1 VQFPRF
7 FPLALLMLLLSLI
20 STILVTQF
28 VRNWALSDL
37 KESGESQ
44 LLNII
49 SQTRTELAD
58 YKYLPFLI
66 SQSNDVAE
74 LLGNPTPDRI
84 ARVSRYLEQTN
95 LVAGSTAL
103 FVLDTQGRAQAFSH
117 WRAQQDFYTVSHRQ
131 QTYFLQALE
140 GQQGFQVVL
149 PSDESEGA
157 VYLSAP
163 VYVKR
168 QLTGVATVR
177 LDLELLQAGLDQA
190 SHYLFSKEGHIL
202 IASKSF
208 QAAKQLQDVVQ
219 KQRTDQLYDGSDIT
233 VVELES
239 GTRAVLQTV
248 SLDDLG
254 WQVSVL
260 NDLQEVSRI
269 QRNATLFTIAFCIVI
284 SLLVFLLRE
293 RQLKH
298 ISRRETQQALERS
311 ESRQRD
317 IINNAHVGMITLDS
331 QGQILFINP
340 MAMQQF
346 GVSMPRIKGNYI
358 GDLIEPDVLQGV
370 LKRVLDRLGS
380 RGFAPVTAMETVG
393 KRSDGNTFPMLFS
406 IKQMKREASANYL
419 VTVIDI
425 TPRKRLERAL
435 QKAND
440 QLEHQV
446 QQRTQALR
454 EAQDE
459 LVQAEKMAA
468 LGRMSSAVV
477 HELNQPLTALRT
489 YIAICRQLIGR
500 QETEQLDSNLELIND
515 LISRMVVLTRQ
526 LKTFA
531 YRKPQYLSPVDPLLA
546 LDQVVDLFR
555 GRMEQQQIELDYP
568 RSESRSDSDSGSDLQ
583 LRVSGDSARLEQI
596 FVNLI
601 SNGCDALTDVTEPR
615 LSIQIHCSAETVSI
629 DVIDNGGGIDEQNQ
643 TQLFEPFFTTKPI
656 GEGLG
661 LGLPIVRSI
670 VHDLGGTIRVNS
682 RPGYTC
688 FSVTLPLIRQSEE

>member
-1 VQFPRF
+1 MQFPRF
-7 FPLALLMLLLSLI
+7 VPLVLLMLVVSLFA
-20 STILVTQF
+20 TTLVTQF
-28 VRNWALSDL
+28 VRNWALTDL

-44 LLNII
+44 LLSII
-49 SQTRTELAD
+49 SQTRAELAD
-58 YKYLPFLI
+58 YQYLPFLI
-66 SQSNDVAE
+66 SQSADVAA
-74 LLGNPTPDRI
+74 LLRHPSPDRA

-103 FVLDTQGRAQAFSH
+103 FVLDDEGRAQAFSH
-117 WRAQQDFYTVSHRQ
+117 WRAQQDFYKVSHRQ
-131 QTYFLQALE
+131 QSYFLQALE
-140 GQQGFQVVL
+140 GQQGFQLAL
-149 PSDESEGA
+149 PTAERDGA

-163 VYVKR
+163 VYVAS
-168 QLTGVATVR
+168 QLLGVATVR
-177 LDLELLQAGLDQA
+177 LDLELFQAGLDQT
-190 SHYLFSKEGHIL
+190 SHYLFSKAGHIL
-202 IASKSF
+202 MASKPYQS
-208 QAAKQLQDVVQ
+208 AKQLEDVIQ
-219 KQRTDQLYDGSDIT
+219 TQRVTRLYDGSDIT
-233 VVELES
+233 LVELVN
-239 GTRAVLQTV
+239 GKKAMLQTV
-248 SLDDLG
+248 LLDDFG

-260 NDLQEVSRI
+260 NDLHEVTRI
-269 QRNATLFTIAFCIVI
+269 QRNATLFTVAFFVVI

-331 QGQILFINP
+331 QGRILFINP

-346 GVSMPRIKGNYI
+346 GVSMPGIKGFYI
-358 GDLIEPDVLQGV
+358 GDLIEPEIYRGV
-370 LKRVLDRLGS
+370 MKRVLDRLGS
-380 RGFAPVTAMETVG
+380 RGFAPVTAMETVA

-406 IKQMKREASANYL
+406 IKQIAREATANYL

-435 QKAND
+435 QEAND

-489 YIAICRQLIGR
+489 YIAICRQLIER
-500 QETEQLDSNLELIND
+500 QETDQLDANLELIND
-515 LISRMVVLTRQ
+515 LISRMAVLTRQ

-531 YRKPQYLSPVDPLLA
+531 YQKPQHLSPVDLLLA
-546 LDQVVDLFR
+546 LDQVVNLFS
-555 GRMEQQQIELDYP
+555 GRIGQQQIELVYRRP
-568 RSESRSDSDSGSDLQ
+568 DSQLQ
-583 LRVSGDSARLEQI
+583 VSGDSARLEQI
-596 FVNLI
+596 FVNLL
-601 SNGCDALTDVTEPR
+601 SNACDALTGVAEPR
-615 LSIQIHCSAETVSI
+615 LEIAIRCDHNRVSI
-629 DVIDNGGGIDEQNQ
+629 DVIDNGSGIDEQNQ
-643 TQLFEPFFTTKPI
+643 ALLFEPLFTTKPI

-670 VHDLGGTIRVNS
+670 VHDLGGVIRVNS

-688 FSVTLPLIRQSEE
+688 FSVTLPLIGQSEKCS

>member
-1 VQFPRF
+1 MQFPRF
-7 FPLALLMLLLSLI
+7 VPLALLMLVLSLI
-20 STILVTQF
+20 GTVLVNQF

-37 KESGESQ
+37 KESGENQ

-74 LLGNPTPDRI
+74 LLRNPSPDKI

-103 FVLDTQGRAQAFSH
+103 FILDAQGRAQAFSH
-117 WRAQQDFYTVSHRQ
+117 WREQQDFYAVSHRQ
-131 QTYFLQALE
+131 QPYFLQALE
-140 GQQGFQVVL
+140 GQQGFQLVL
-149 PSDESEGA
+149 PAAESDGA

-163 VYVKR
+163 VYMKS
-168 QLTGVATVR
+168 QLLGVATVR
-177 LDLELLQAGLDQA
+177 LDLTLLQAGLDQT
-190 SHYLFSKEGHIL
+190 SHYLFSKAGQLL
-202 IASKSF
+202 IASKPF
-208 QAAKQLQDVVQ
+208 QTAKQFQDVVL
-219 KQRTDQLYDGSDIT
+219 KQRTDQLYDGSEIRLVT
-233 VVELES
+233 LHN
-239 GTRAVLQTV
+239 GTRAVLQSVT
-248 SLDDLG
+248 LDDLG

-260 NDLQEVSRI
+260 NDLREVGRI
-269 QRNATLFTIAFCIVI
+269 QRNATLFSLAFCIVI

-311 ESRQRD
+311 EARQRD
-317 IINNAHVGMITLDS
+317 IINNAHVGMITLDN
-331 QGQILFINP
+331 QGCILFINP

-346 GVSMPRIKGNYI
+346 GVSMARIKGTSI
-358 GDLIEPDVLQGV
+358 ADLIEPDVYQGV
-370 LKRVLDRLGS
+370 MKRVLDRLGS

-406 IKQMKREASANYL
+406 IKQIERDASVNYL

-435 QKAND
+435 QQAND
-440 QLEHQV
+440 QLEDQV
-446 QQRTQALR
+446 QQRTLALR

-489 YIAICRQLIGR
+489 YIAICRQLIE
-500 QETEQLDSNLELIND
+500 QQQTEQLDSNLKQIND
-515 LISRMVVLTRQ
+515 LINRMAVLTRQ

-531 YRKPQYLSPVDPLLA
+531 YQKPRHLSPVDPLLA

-555 GRMEQQQIELDYP
+555 GRLQQQQIELHYP
-568 RSESRSDSDSGSDLQ
+568 RPDAELQ
-583 LRVSGDSARLEQI
+583 VSGDSARLEQI

-601 SNGCDALTDVTEPR
+601 SNGCDALADVAAPHLE
-615 LSIQIHCSAETVSI
+615 IQIQQTTETVTI
-629 DVIDNGGGIDEQNQ
+629 EIRDNGKGIDQQ
-643 TQLFEPFFTTKPI
+643 SQAQLFEPFFTTKPI

-670 VHDLGGTIRVNS
+670 VQDLGGAIRVNS
-682 RPGYTC
+682 GPGHTC
-688 FSVTLPLIRQSEE
+688 FSVTLPLIRQPEE

>member
-1 VQFPRF
+1 MQFPRF
-7 FPLALLMLLLSLI
+7 VPLALLMLVLSLI
-20 STILVTQF
+20 GTTLVTQF
-28 VRNWALSDL
+28 VRNWALTDL

-44 LLNII
+44 LLSII
-49 SQTRTELAD
+49 SQARSELAD

-66 SQSNDVAE
+66 SQSSDVAE
-74 LLGNPTPDRI
+74 LLRNPSPDRI

-103 FVLDTQGRAQAFSH
+103 FVLDVQGRAQAFSH
-117 WRAQQDFYTVSHRQ
+117 WRAQQDFYSVSHRQ

-140 GQQGFQVVL
+140 GQQGFQLVL
-149 PSDESEGA
+149 PSGESDGA

-163 VYVKR
+163 VYVKS
-168 QLTGVATVR
+168 QLLGVATVR
-177 LDLELLQAGLDQA
+177 LDLELFQAGLDQTN
-190 SHYLFSKEGHIL
+190 HYLFSKAGHIL
-202 IASKSF
+202 MASKPYQS
-208 QAAKQLQDVVQ
+208 AKQLQSLIREQ
-219 KQRTDQLYDGSDIT
+219 QITTLYDGSEIT
-233 VVELES
+233 LVELEN
-239 GTRAVLQTV
+239 GERAVLQTV
-248 SLDDLG
+248 TLDDLG

-260 NDLQEVSRI
+260 NDLGEVTRI
-269 QRNATLFTIAFCIVI
+269 QRNASLFTIAFFIVI

-331 QGQILFINP
+331 QGRILFINP

-346 GVSMPRIKGNYI
+346 GVSMPRIKGTYI
-358 GDLIEPDVLQGV
+358 GDLIEPEVYQGV
-370 LKRVLDRLGS
+370 MKRVLDRLGT
-380 RGFAPVTAMETVG
+380 RGFAPVTAMETVA

-406 IKQMKREASANYL
+406 IKQMKREATANYL

-435 QKAND
+435 QEAND

-489 YIAICRQLIGR
+489 YIAICRQLIER
-500 QETEQLDSNLELIND
+500 QETEQLDGNLELIND
-515 LISRMVVLTRQ
+515 LISRMAVLTRQ

-531 YRKPQYLSPVDPLLA
+531 YQKPQHLSPVDPLLA
-546 LDQVVDLFR
+546 LDQVVNLFR
-555 GRMEQQQIELDYP
+555 GRIEEQQIELVYP
-568 RSESRSDSDSGSDLQ
+568 RPDLQ
-583 LRVSGDSARLEQI
+583 LQVSGDSARLEQI
-596 FVNLI
+596 FVNLL
-601 SNGCDALTDVTEPR
+601 SNGCDALTDVVEPR
-615 LSIQIHCSAETVSI
+615 LEIGIHCDIESVTL
-629 DVIDNGGGIDEQNQ
+629 DVVDNGVGIDEQSQ
-643 TQLFEPFFTTKPI
+643 SQLFEPFFTTKPI

-670 VHDLGGTIRVNS
+670 VHDLRGVIRVNS

-688 FSVTLPLIRQSEE
+688 FSVTLPLIGQSEE